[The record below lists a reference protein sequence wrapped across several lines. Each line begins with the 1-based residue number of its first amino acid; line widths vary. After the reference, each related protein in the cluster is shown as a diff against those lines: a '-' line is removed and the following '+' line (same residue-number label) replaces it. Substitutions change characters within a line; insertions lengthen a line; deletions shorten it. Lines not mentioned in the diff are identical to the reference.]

1 MKIAKIITLEELSC
15 SILEYKEKVDN
26 VRFDRL
32 VNTIKSE
39 HTNDWLESLLPSI
52 AHSVHEQVLEIEI
65 ELNRKL
71 LQDSRDIVKGILKRE
86 LIFDAHIAIY
96 HTDGNSVNV
105 FFDKLELL
113 NHLK

>member
-1 MKIAKIITLEELSC
+1 MKIAKIITLEELSY

-32 VNTIKSE
+32 ATTESE
-39 HTNDWLESLLPSI
+39 HWLESLLPSI
-52 AHSVHEQVLEIEI
+52 AHSIHEQVLELEI

-113 NHLK
+113 TNLK